1 MWASKYA
8 VKDIHWPRT
17 NLNADIVLC
26 AIKTSA
32 YTLTSTHS
40 QTDTH
45 IPSQN
50 KHKKKQK
57 ECALLPPLCHVTNV
71 HTQAHTHAHTLNQT
85 IRVWEGNVY
94 ISTVQQSVTE
104 SWQTGRQGM
113 QIKSAETTHQQTNHS
128 GCHHSMTCSSFSLN
142 GIVDKLYFSIF

>member
-8 VKDIHWPRT
+8 VKDIHWPRI
-17 NLNADIVLC
+17 NFVLC
-26 AIKTSA
+26 AHKQVHTLSQALTHKRTHTYPLKTN
-32 YTLTSTHS
+32 T
-40 QTDTH
+40 
-45 IPSQN
+45 
-50 KHKKKQK
+50 KKKQK
-57 ECALLPPLCHVTNV
+57 ECVLLPPLCHVTNV

-94 ISTVQQSVTE
+94 ISTVQHQSVTE